1 MSFAADVKRFVFRTQ
16 RLTRDVYVGT
26 ATRVHA
32 SIKGDASGQPDPVT
46 GAPGQPADTG
56 YLKASWILAI
66 GANEANITTNVAY
79 APAIEYGDKSY
90 YDDRGKTL
98 TPAERKARGG
108 TGIKSK
114 IGGNHSVKLTIA
126 GASALQA
133 DEVRRLA

>member
-46 GAPGQPADTG
+46 GAPGQPVDTG
-56 YLKASWILAI
+56 NLKSSWILAI
-66 GANEANITTNVAY
+66 GPDQSVISTNVVY
-79 APAIEYGDKSY
+79 APGIEDGIAAS
-90 YDDRGKTL
+90 
-98 TPAERKARGG
+98 GG
-108 TGIKSK
+108 RIVFKSK
-114 IGGNHSVKLTIA
+114 VGGKHSVKLTIA